1 MKSKLIQE
9 HNLMN
14 SKPISNRVDK
24 VQILSIF
31 GDFHKVH
38 VSNSVATWLAKIALR
53 QSLFFRS
60 ALMASDAHSGN
71 PPFCAKPKD
80 FPLQVLIAHPA
91 GLISHSPKALAHMRA
106 SCSRAKSQATAHAV
120 SCSPVP
126 PAHAPR
132 PGRAPHCCAS
142 PSLPRSDVKSPSPSL
157 VATVQVRITNPSHR
171 SSSNVPNRLH
181 QFIMPRFISEGSND
195 HHRVLHHDR
204 LGGRLPLALFE
215 DGTDEDDQESF
226 RGMC

>member
-1 MKSKLIQE
+1 
-9 HNLMN
+9 MN
-14 SKPISNRVDK
+14 SKPISNRVSK

-31 GDFHKVH
+31 GDFHNVH
-38 VSNSVATWLAKIALR
+38 ASNSVATWLAKIALW

-60 ALMASDAHSGN
+60 ASMASDAHSAN

-80 FPLQVLIAHPA
+80 FPLHVPIVHPA

-106 SCSRAKSQATAHAV
+106 SCLRAKSQATAHAI
-120 SCSPVP
+120 SCSPAPCSPAP

-142 PSLPRSDVKSPSPSL
+142 PSPPRSDVKSPSPSL
-157 VATVQVRITNPSHR
+157 VAAVQVRITNPSHR
-171 SSSNVPNRLH
+171 SSSNVPNRPH
-181 QFIMPRFISEGSND
+181 QFIMLRFIGEGSND
-195 HHRVLHHDR
+195 HHRVLHHDG